1 MELSISD
8 LRVCLQDREIL
19 HGVDLDVADGE
30 LLALLG
36 QSGCGKSTLIKSI
49 AGLLDV
55 RSGEIRADGRSLLG
69 VPPER
74 RGTVIVFQDLRLFPH
89 MTVFDNIA
97 FSMALKKR
105 PRVETAQVVER
116 LLEDVQ
122 MPGYGRR
129 RIRELSGGQMQRVA
143 LARALA
149 AEPRLLLLDEPFSGL
164 NEGLRDEMGRLVKKL
179 HREKGL
185 TTVLIT
191 HDRQEALRL
200 ADRVALMQDGR
211 ILQCGTPEEIFWRPV
226 SREAAAYFGR
236 INCLPGRAAGGTF
249 SCALGA
255 WPCALEDGPWTAAI
269 RPFDMRAVPGGSG
282 YTVTG
287 IDFLGETAELT
298 LTGPAGAITCSV
310 TAGALADMGLAVGG
324 QTGLEADPGRAV
336 YFKEEART

>member
-1 MELSISD
+1 MELSISE
-8 LRVCLQDREIL
+8 LRVCLQGTEIL

-30 LLALLG
+30 FVALLG
-36 QSGCGKSTLIKSI
+36 QSGCGKSTLIQSV
-49 AGLLDV
+49 AGLLDI
-55 RSGEIRADGRSLLG
+55 RSGEIRADGRSLAG

-74 RGTVIVFQDLRLFPH
+74 RGTVIVFQNLRLFPH

-105 PRVETAQVVER
+105 PKAETAQVVER

-122 MPGYGRR
+122 LPGYGRR

-211 ILQCGTPEEIFWRPV
+211 ILQCGTPEEIFWRPA
-226 SREAAAYFGR
+226 SRAVAAYFGK
-236 INCLPGRAAGGTF
+236 INCLPGRAAGGAF
-249 SCALGA
+249 SCALGT
-255 WPCALEDGPWTAAI
+255 WPCPLEDGAWTAAV
-269 RPFDMRAVPGGSG
+269 RPFDVRAVPGGG

-298 LTGPAGAITCSV
+298 LAGPAGAVTCSV
-310 TAGALADMGLAVGG
+310 TAGALADMGLSVGSR
-324 QTGLEADPGRAV
+324 TGLEADPGRAV
-336 YFKEEART
+336 YFKEEGTA